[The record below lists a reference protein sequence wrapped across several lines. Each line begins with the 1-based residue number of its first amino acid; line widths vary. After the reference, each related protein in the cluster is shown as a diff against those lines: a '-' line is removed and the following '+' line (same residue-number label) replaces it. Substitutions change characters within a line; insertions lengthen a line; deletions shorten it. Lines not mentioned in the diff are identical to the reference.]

1 MDLFLQLGL
10 ASLVGC
16 LAGALPLAW
25 RLRRFAAERRS
36 MHHALQALP
45 GAYSLWGADDRLVAC
60 NEAYRQVHSHAFKD
74 LGDGFGYAD
83 FIRHSL
89 ERTLPPDEIEAAAA
103 IRIRAHREADGSAHD
118 RPTSGE
124 KWMRVTKK
132 ILPDGSVSGI
142 ALDVTDLHRREL
154 ELDQAQRVANLGT
167 WRLGEDGTL
176 HLGGVVAQLHG
187 LTADA
192 RPPALDEL
200 LQRVEPEDRAALLA
214 AVAASRSGR
223 QGFEAEY
230 HVVERNGCRRSLSV
244 AVRPDRPED
253 AVGADIFAVVQD
265 TTERR
270 QREAQLRQLAYYDPL
285 TGLANRAL
293 FQREARRRLNEIGDS
308 GSTAALL
315 LIDLDHFKEVNDS
328 LGHDFGD
335 DLLVALAKTMM
346 GCLRP
351 RDLLARLG
359 GDEFALLLPEADNVD
374 GVAVLIERLR
384 AATATPLRLDG
395 VEVQA
400 KLSIGAAFAPGDGGD
415 LDTLSRNADLA
426 LYQVKAEG
434 RDGYRF
440 FDPEMYESSRDR
452 LSLTQDLRA
461 ALASDAL
468 ELHYQPQV
476 CLKQGT
482 VVGCEALLRW
492 HHPTRGHVSPSEFIA
507 VAESS
512 SLIGELGL
520 WVLRRA
526 CRDAR
531 TLVEGRPDLRVSVN
545 VSAAQFWQM
554 DMVAEV
560 EAALAESGL
569 RPSQLCLELTE
580 SLLVDRSRARAIE
593 SIKRLDRMGVDLAID
608 DFGTGYSSLA
618 YLRDLP
624 FDELKID
631 RAFVTDCAG
640 NPTKRALLEGM
651 VGLGHG
657 LGLRLVAEGVE
668 TGAEAKTLRVLRCDE
683 VQGYHFGRPVPL
695 DELPPLIEAIERPV
709 RVAEPAPG

>member
-10 ASLVGC
+10 ASLIGC
-16 LAGALPLAW
+16 LVGALPLAW
-25 RLRRFAAERRS
+25 RLRRLLVERD
-36 MHHALQALP
+36 ALYYALRNLP
-45 GAYSLWGADDRLVAC
+45 GAYVLWGADDRLVDC
-60 NEAYRQVHSHAFKD
+60 NDAYRQLHPKPFED
-74 LGDGFGYAD
+74 LGDRPHYVD
-83 FIRHSL
+83 FMRHSL
-89 ERTLPPDEIEAAAA
+89 AGTLTPEEEEAALAD
-103 IRIRAHREADGSAHD
+103 RMQGHRRDDRLAHD
-118 RPTSGE
+118 RPFPGG
-124 KWMRVTKK
+124 KWLRVTKLT
-132 ILPDGSVSGI
+132 LPDGKVFGI
-142 ALDVTDLHRREL
+142 NLDVTDLHRHSL

-176 HLGGVVAQLHG
+176 HLGGVIAQLHG

-214 AVAASRSGR
+214 SIAASRSGR
-223 QGFEAEY
+223 QGFETEY
-230 HVVERNGCRRSLSV
+230 HVVDRNGCRRSLRV

-293 FQREARRRLNEIGDS
+293 FQREARRRLNEIGDA
-308 GSTAALL
+308 GGTAALL

-374 GVAVLIERLR
+374 GVVVLIERLR
-384 AATATPLRLDG
+384 AATAAPLRLDG
-395 VEVQA
+395 VEVKA

-440 FDPEMYESSRDR
+440 FDPDMYESSRDR

-461 ALASDAL
+461 AIAADAL

-476 CLKQGT
+476 CLKQGS

-492 HHPTRGHVSPSEFIA
+492 HHPTRGRVPPSEFVA

-531 TLVEGRPDLRVSVN
+531 TLVAERPDLRVSVN

-631 RAFVTDCAG
+631 RAFVSDCAA
-640 NPTKRALLEGM
+640 NPTKRALLKGM

-668 TGAEAKTLRVLRCDE
+668 TGAEAETLRALRCDE

-695 DELPPLIEAIERPV
+695 DELPALIEAIERPV
-709 RVAEPAPG
+709 RVAEPALG